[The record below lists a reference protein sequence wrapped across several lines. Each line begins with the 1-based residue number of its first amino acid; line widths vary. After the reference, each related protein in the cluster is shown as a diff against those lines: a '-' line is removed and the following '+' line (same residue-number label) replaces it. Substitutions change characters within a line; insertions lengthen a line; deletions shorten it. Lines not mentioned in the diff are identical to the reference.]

1 MIITTTNLN
10 SANLANFE
18 FVQKGMQSEGYEGLW
33 IGDQELRIRH
43 FHDTLEKY
51 LDPDATAI
59 FEKSSSSGKK
69 TSSKSAK
76 K

>member
-1 MIITTTNLN
+1 MINQDAYNLP
-10 SANLANFE
+10 

-51 LDPDATAI
+51 LDPDSSPETA
-59 FEKSSSSGKK
+59 KPSSSGKK